1 MNVVDK
7 ILTEWAYRCKKGYPD
22 TNNPD
27 DMKILKEIYSKYGI
41 VMEEEQPRI
50 DYDQEIGKLLTSLSD
65 QKGKEAIYK
74 YLVRLN
80 RDEDK
85 SDEQVDKEI
94 EDILLDKKVVKQYAE
109 YTTLLASKYKISE
122 DLLEYLHNPKLTL
135 EDLEQQTNLTTLFA
149 KSQLPPKFLGKLTQ
163 VTGKGIG
170 KGELA
175 LICLIKDCENM
186 GGKKGETQ
194 GDIKIGSKSVE
205 MKMGAGQLVPHHIS
219 GYSSKPVKELTNI
232 FGDEYDFTQ
241 RAQWVSLV
249 QNYYNKTQDRDDF
262 LAKVNIMLKEF
273 YSNYVPPI
281 AKDVIE
287 GKGLSRHIMDSLAQ
301 KYIGEGKDV
310 MLIDE
315 RNYGY
320 VFIADYSEYLALAD
334 AGKFAVAYPDKLPR
348 VLYRAS

>member
-7 ILTEWAYRCKKGYPD
+7 VLTEWAYRCKKGYPD
-22 TNNPD
+22 INNPD
-27 DMKILKEIYSKYGI
+27 DMKVLRELYSEYGI
-41 VMEEEQPRI
+41 VMEEEKPPI
-50 DYDQEIGKLLTSLSD
+50 NYDEEISKLLTSLSD

-74 YLVRLN
+74 YLIKLN
-80 RDEDK
+80 KDEDK

-94 EDILLDKKVVKQYAE
+94 EDLLLGKKVVKQYAE
-109 YTTLLASKYKISE
+109 YTTLLASKYKISD
-122 DLLEYLHNPKLTL
+122 DLLEYLQHPKLTL
-135 EDLEQQTNLTTLFA
+135 QDLEQENNLTTLFT
-149 KSQLPPKFLGKLTQ
+149 KSELPSKFLQKLTQ

-186 GGKKGETQ
+186 GGKVGETQ

-219 GYSSKPVKELTNI
+219 GYSSKPVKELNSI
-232 FGDEYDFTQ
+232 FGDEYNFTE
-241 RAQWVSLV
+241 RAQWVALV
-249 QNYYNKTQDRDDF
+249 QRYYNAIQDKDDF
-262 LAKVNIMLKEF
+262 LVKVNKMLKDF

-281 AKDVIE
+281 TKDILQ

-315 RNYGY
+315 RNYSY
-320 VFIADYSEYLALAD
+320 VFIANYDDYLTLAD

-348 VLYRAS
+348 ILYRAT